1 MKSYKIYILYLR
13 ATLRIEAPHAV
24 CAMHFP
30 PPGRDSFIEMYEMK
44 HASFLSNVK

>member
-30 PPGRDSFIEMYEMK
+30 PPDEIRSSMYEMK